1 VKIGVVN
8 LEGLKLGIKRGDS
21 ELLAQEEGLL
31 LLGQRF
37 INGRGDLRADFS
49 YGSCIVKA
57 VVTCWRRKD
66 DDSVEGR
73 NRN

>member
-37 INGRGDLRADFS
+37 INGRGNLRADFS
-49 YGSCIVKA
+49 
-57 VVTCWRRKD
+57 
-66 DDSVEGR
+66 
-73 NRN
+73 